1 MNPHNPKSRWHG
13 WLAILLIVPVLL
25 AAMLLG
31 FILFIAVLGLAA
43 LFATVLATR
52 LWWLR
57 RKLRKNGNGGMV
69 LEGEYVVVREQR
81 DSDGRRS

>member
-1 MNPHNPKSRWHG
+1 MNPPNSKGRWQG

-43 LFATVLATR
+43 LFATVLAAR

-57 RKLRKNGNGGMV
+57 RKLRKNGNGMV
-69 LEGEYVVVREQR
+69 LDGEYVIVRDER
-81 DSDGRRS
+81 DSDRRQS

>member
-1 MNPHNPKSRWHG
+1 MNPQNPKTRWQG

-43 LFATVLATR
+43 LFAVVLAAR
-52 LWWLR
+52 LWWLK
-57 RKLRKNGNGGMV
+57 RKLRKTGNGMV
-69 LEGEYVVVREQR
+69 LEGEYVVVREESP
-81 DSDGRRS
+81 SDRQRRS